1 MVNYRLFTNK
11 EIKEI
16 VKLYKSGISLNVVVQ
31 GTFERLPAKKALRMN
46 ARGDTI

>member
-16 VKLYKSGISLNVVVQ
+16 VKLYKSG
-31 GTFERLPAKKALRMN
+31 TFERLPAKKALRMN